1 MSDLIKVPYT
11 ELMQRASAIRQEAE
25 ATRAELQSLRQAIE
39 SIQWMGKRA
48 DRFFTMWEQSRP
60 EMENWVLLLENLA
73 TSLEIQA
80 RRMQAAD
87 EGF

>member
-1 MSDLIKVPYT
+1 MADLVRVPYS
-11 ELMQRASAIRQEAE
+11 ELLTRAAAIRQEAE
-25 ATRAELQSLRQAIE
+25 ATRAEIQSLRQAID

-48 DRFFTMWEQSRP
+48 ERFFTMWEQARP

-73 TSLEIQA
+73 MSLEVQA